1 MIMLK
6 AFDRDYFM
14 ALLILLPGFLSY
26 EVMVYFG
33 DRPDV
38 NEFEIIV
45 ACLAFSIVI
54 FFITESIRQ
63 GLRAMRPKAKEAK
76 GVTLG
81 LIAVLI
87 VTALAAGWLAAKIGA
102 SDVLF
107 KLFAPD
113 QTASIKRPM
122 AKILR
127 DCAPIWA
134 KVYMSDGRIY
144 RGFLEY
150 YEGSRENT
158 ELILNR
164 LNLEMKDGSIKE
176 FEKKQRL
183 IAFGKDISSIEILP
197 INKCDVTY

>member
-122 AKILR
+122 AKLLR
-127 DCAPIWA
+127 DCAPLWA
-134 KVYMSDGRIY
+134 K
-144 RGFLEY
+144 
-150 YEGSRENT
+150 
-158 ELILNR
+158 
-164 LNLEMKDGSIKE
+164 
-176 FEKKQRL
+176 
-183 IAFGKDISSIEILP
+183 
-197 INKCDVTY
+197 

>member
-1 MIMLK
+1 MTMLK

-26 EVMVYFG
+26 QVMTYFG
-33 DRPDV
+33 ERPEV
-38 NEFEIIV
+38 NEFEIIA
-45 ACLAFSIVI
+45 ACLAFSIVVL
-54 FFITESIRQ
+54 FFAEGIRR
-63 GLRAMRPKAKEAK
+63 GLRTIRPKAKYFE

-81 LIAVLI
+81 FVAVLI
-87 VTALAAGWLAAKIGA
+87 VTALAAGWLAAKIGT

-113 QTASIKRPM
+113 QTVSTKRPM

-127 DCAPIWA
+127 DCAPVWA
-134 KVYMSDGRIY
+134 KISMSDGRIY

-150 YEGSRENT
+150 YEGSRANT

-164 LNLEMKDGSIKE
+164 FHLEMKGGSVKKP
-176 FEKKQRL
+176 EKKQRL
-183 IAFGKDISSIEILP
+183 IVFGKDISSIEILP
-197 INKCDVTY
+197 INKCDVT

>member
-113 QTASIKRPM
+113 QTASIK
-122 AKILR
+122 
-127 DCAPIWA
+127 
-134 KVYMSDGRIY
+134 S
-144 RGFLEY
+144 
-150 YEGSRENT
+150 
-158 ELILNR
+158 
-164 LNLEMKDGSIKE
+164 
-176 FEKKQRL
+176 
-183 IAFGKDISSIEILP
+183 
-197 INKCDVTY
+197 

>member
-1 MIMLK
+1 MTMLK

-26 EVMVYFG
+26 EVMVYFD

-38 NEFEIIV
+38 NEFEIIA
-45 ACLAFSIVI
+45 ACLAFSIVT
-54 FFITESIRQ
+54 FFIAESIRQ
-63 GLRAMRPKAKEAK
+63 GLRILRPKVQEAK

-81 LIAVLI
+81 FIAVLI
-87 VTALAAGWLAAKIGA
+87 MVALVAGWLAAKIGV

-107 KLFAPD
+107 RLFAPD
-113 QTASIKRPM
+113 QTVSTKRPM
-122 AKILR
+122 TKILR
-127 DCAPIWA
+127 ECAPVQA

-164 LNLEMKDGSIKE
+164 LKLEMKDGSIKE

-183 IAFGKDISSIEILP
+183 IVFGKDISSIEILP
-197 INKCDVTY
+197 FDKCDVTY